1 MTQPA
6 SPPSKP
12 RPAALVGLAL
22 ARRAGTRL
30 LLTLLGLLAALWA
43 FLWLTGEV
51 REGDTSR
58 LDTRILLAFRT
69 PADLSTPIGPRWL
82 QESARDFTALG
93 GFSALTLIVVLAV
106 VILVLLGRRTHALI
120 LAVTVVAA
128 QALSGL
134 LKLLIDRPR
143 PALVSHND
151 LVYSSSF
158 PSGHAMMSPVV
169 YLTLAAIVAAGH
181 PRPAIRAVLFVGAIA
196 LVIVIGVSRV
206 YLGVH
211 WPSDVLA
218 GWTLGTAIALAASIA
233 LARTTPKAVPPPRDA

>member
-6 SPPSKP
+6 SPPSTP
-12 RPAALVGLAL
+12 RPAGPAWFAV
-22 ARRAGTRL
+22 ARRAGSRL
-30 LLTLLGLLAALWA
+30 LLTLLGLLAALWG

-58 LDTRILLAFRT
+58 LDSRILLAFHT
-69 PADLSTPIGPRWL
+69 PGDLGTPIGPRWV

-93 GFSALTLIVVLAV
+93 GFSALTLLVVLAV
-106 VILVLLGRRTHALI
+106 VILVLLGRRTHALV
-120 LAVTVVAA
+120 LGVTVVSA

-134 LKLLIDRPR
+134 LKLIVDRPR
-143 PALVSHND
+143 PALVTQHD

-169 YLTLAAIVAAGH
+169 YLTLAAIAAAGH
-181 PRPAIRAVLFVGAIA
+181 PRPAIKSVLFIGAIM
-196 LVIVIGVSRV
+196 LVIAIGVSRI

-218 GWTLGTAIALAASIA
+218 GWTLGTAIALAASLA
-233 LARTTPKAVPPPRDA
+233 LARTAPNTVRPSSDA